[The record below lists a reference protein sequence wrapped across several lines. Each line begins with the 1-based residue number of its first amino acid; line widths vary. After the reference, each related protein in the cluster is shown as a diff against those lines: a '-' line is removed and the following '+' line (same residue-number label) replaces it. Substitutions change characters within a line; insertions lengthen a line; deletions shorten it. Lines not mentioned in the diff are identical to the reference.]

1 MCSAVQER
9 GGWCGRVVVM
19 IVVRRSTSSIRSS
32 GVRIRVVMR
41 SIGMTTT
48 TIVVVVVGC
57 SG

>member
-19 IVVRRSTSSIRSS
+19 IIVRRSTSSS

-41 SIGMTTT
+41 SIGMTAT
-48 TIVVVVVGC
+48 TIVVVVGC